1 MGTLL
6 TQIGSSINQN
16 GSKVATTVEAAA
28 KADREFQTEKAVRSA
43 SIKLSTIWRF
53 PAVFVVNPH
62 RVVPLLYLPAAAR
75 RALCALVGRVANAS
89 INNAV
94 NKPAVNPTA
103 DASLWQ
109 PFTLNTVTRL
119 IMRHTAVLMLA
130 RQ

>member
-62 RVVPLLYLPAAAR
+62 RVVPLLYLPAAVQR
-75 RALCALVGRVANAS
+75 RALCALVGAGWLTQVS
-89 INNAV
+89 IM
-94 NKPAVNPTA
+94 P
-103 DASLWQ
+103 
-109 PFTLNTVTRL
+109 
-119 IMRHTAVLMLA
+119 
-130 RQ
+130 